1 MARFAVRGVAVGFWY
16 KCCLGSHAGADAP
29 PFLLR
34 MATDIAPASVASG
47 RAVPIGAVYR
57 RGLHAMLLLV
67 VRGSV
72 PRGVCLDPH
81 FPDSPTFRGKIHNRL
96 RVLTL
101 FEILSRGQTRPH
113 AMERQEIKG

>member
-57 RGLHAMLLLV
+57 RGIHAMLLLV

-72 PRGVCLDPH
+72 PRGVCRDPH
-81 FPDSPTFRGKIHNRL
+81 FRYKCASPRL
-96 RVLTL
+96 RAERPIYTHP
-101 FEILSRGQTRPH
+101 EHTSKRKDSLSVDHAIAPH
-113 AMERQEIKG
+113 F